1 MSDKPAVSIK
11 DMLQR
16 EPIISSGHR
25 MCAGCGAPPVIK
37 LMGMALRGPTIV
49 CNNTG
54 CLEVATTIYPYTA
67 WKIPWIHV
75 AFENAAA
82 VASGA
87 VEAINAMREKG
98 RYKHEHVDVVALGGD
113 GSSFD
118 IGFGAISGAL
128 ERGHD
133 FVYMCYDNGAYQN
146 TGIQR
151 SGATFPGQETTTSW
165 GGSVIP
171 GKLERKKPLAQIV
184 AAHKIPY
191 VATSEAY
198 NYRDFITKFRKALE
212 VEGPA
217 FIHAF
222 SPCPRGW
229 RSPTGDS
236 ISLSKLA
243 VETGLHPLYEVIDG
257 EEWIMSGPSKRVADA
272 GLKPVDEY
280 FKTQGQFKHLF
291 KPEWEDFRK
300 RIQEQVNHDWE
311 LLKKRCG
318 VE

>member
-1 MSDKPAVSIK
+1 MATENKPAVSIK
-11 DMLQR
+11 DMIKKDRILN
-16 EPIISSGHR
+16 SGHR
-25 MCAGCGAPPVIK
+25 MCAGCAAPVVIK

-67 WKIPWIHV
+67 WNVPWIHV

-82 VASGA
+82 VASG
-87 VEAINAMREKG
+87 VIEATKIMHNKG
-98 RYKHEHVDVVALGGD
+98 RFKHEHIDVIALGGD
-113 GSSFD
+113 GGSFD
-118 IGFGAISGAL
+118 IGFGAISGAM

-133 FVYMCYDNGAYQN
+133 MVYMCYDNGAYQN

-151 SGATFPGQETTTSW
+151 SGATFMGQETTTSW
-165 GGSVIP
+165 AGSKIP
-171 GKLERKKPLAQIV
+171 GKLQRKKPLAEIV

-191 VATSEAY
+191 VATVEPS

-217 FIHAF
+217 FVHAF

-229 RSPTGDS
+229 RSATGQS
-236 ISLSKLA
+236 IALSKLA
-243 VETGLHPLYEVIDG
+243 VETGLHPLYEVING
-257 EEWIMSGPSKRVADA
+257 EEWIMSSASKNLKE
-272 GLKPVDEY
+272 LKPVDEY

-291 KPEWEDFRK
+291 SPEWTDFRK
-300 RIQEQVNHDWE
+300 SIQEMVNHDWE
-311 LLKKRCG
+311 LLKKKCG

>member
-1 MSDKPAVSIK
+1 
-11 DMLQR
+11 
-16 EPIISSGHR
+16 
-25 MCAGCGAPPVIK
+25 
-37 LMGMALRGPTIV
+37 MGMALRGPTIV

-67 WKIPWIHV
+67 WNVPWIHV

-82 VASGA
+82 VASG
-87 VEAINAMREKG
+87 VIEATKVMHSKG
-98 RYKHEHVDVVALGGD
+98 RFKHEHVDVIALGGD

-118 IGFGAISGAL
+118 IGFGATSGAM

-133 FVYMCYDNGAYQN
+133 MVYMCYDNGAYQN

-165 GGSVIP
+165 AGSAIP
-171 GKLERKKPLAQIV
+171 GKMERKKPLAQIM
-184 AAHKIPY
+184 AAHNIPY
-191 VATSEAY
+191 VATVEPS

-217 FIHAF
+217 FVHAF

-229 RSPTGDS
+229 RSATGES

-243 VETGLHPLYEVIDG
+243 VETGLHPLYEVING
-257 EEWIMSGPSKRVADA
+257 EEWIMSSASKNLKE
-272 GLKPVDEY
+272 LKPVDEY
-280 FKTQGQFKHLF
+280 FKRQGQFKHLF

-300 RIQEQVNHDWE
+300 SIQEQVNHDWE
-311 LLKKRCG
+311 VLKKKCG

>member
-1 MSDKPAVSIK
+1 MSNKPAVSIK
-11 DMLQR
+11 EMLKQDL
-16 EPIISSGHR
+16 ILSSGHR
-25 MCAGCGAPPVIK
+25 MCAGCGAPTVIK

-49 CNNTG
+49 CNSTG

-75 AFENAAA
+75 AFENSAA

-87 VEAINAMREKG
+87 LEAINAMREKG
-98 RYKHEHVDVVALGGD
+98 HYKDEHVDVIAIGGD
-113 GSSFD
+113 GGSFD

-151 SGATFPGQETTTSW
+151 SGATFTGQETTTSW
-165 GGSVIP
+165 AGKAIP
-171 GKLERKKPLAQIV
+171 GKLERKKPLAEIV

-191 VATSEAY
+191 VATVEPS
-198 NYRDFITKFRKALE
+198 NFRDFITKFRKALDA
-212 VEGPA
+212 EGPG

-229 RSPTGDS
+229 RSATEETIS
-236 ISLSKLA
+236 ISRLA

-257 EEWIMSGPSKRVADA
+257 EEWIMSGPSKRVAET
-272 GLKPVDEY
+272 GLKPVEEY

-291 KPEWEDFRK
+291 KPEWEGFRK
-300 RIQEQVNHDWE
+300 KIQEQVNHDWE
-311 LLKKRCG
+311 VLKKRCG

>member
-1 MSDKPAVSIK
+1 MTEDKPAVSIK
-11 DMLQR
+11 DMLKR
-16 EPIISSGHR
+16 EPILSSGHR
-25 MCAGCGAPPVIK
+25 MCAGCAAPTVVK

-49 CNNTG
+49 CENTG

-67 WKIPWIHV
+67 WEIPWIHV

-87 VEAINAMREKG
+87 VEAINAMRDKG
-98 RYKHEHVDVVALGGD
+98 RYKHDHVD
-113 GSSFD
+113 
-118 IGFGAISGAL
+118 
-128 ERGHD
+128 
-133 FVYMCYDNGAYQN
+133 
-146 TGIQR
+146 IQR

-165 GGSVIP
+165 GGSAIP
-171 GKLERKKPLAQIV
+171 GKLERKKPLAEIV

-191 VATSEAY
+191 VATVEPY
-198 NYRDFITKFRKALE
+198 NYRDFIQKFRKALE

-217 FIHAF
+217 FIHAY

-243 VETGLHPLYEVIDG
+243 VETGLHSLYEVIDG
-257 EEWIMSGPSKRVADA
+257 EEWILSGPSKRLKE
-272 GLKPVDEY
+272 LKPVDEY

-291 KPEWEDFRK
+291 RPEWEDFRK
-300 RIQEQVNHDWE
+300 RIQEQVSHDWE

>member
-1 MSDKPAVSIK
+1 MATVDKPAVSIK
-11 DMLQR
+11 DMIKKDRILN
-16 EPIISSGHR
+16 SGHR
-25 MCAGCGAPPVIK
+25 MCAGCAAPVVIK

-67 WKIPWIHV
+67 WNIPWIHV

-82 VASGA
+82 VASG
-87 VEAINAMREKG
+87 VIEATKTMHQKG
-98 RYKHEHVDVVALGGD
+98 RFKHEHVDVIALGGD
-113 GSSFD
+113 GASFD
-118 IGFGAISGAL
+118 IGFGAISGAM

-133 FVYMCYDNGAYQN
+133 MVYMCYDNGAYQN

-151 SGATFPGQETTTSW
+151 SGATFTGQETTTSW
-165 GGSVIP
+165 AGSKIP
-171 GKLERKKPLAQIV
+171 GKLQLKKPLAQIV

-191 VATSEAY
+191 VATVEPS

-229 RSPTGDS
+229 RSATGES
-236 ISLSKLA
+236 IALSKLA

-257 EEWIMSGPSKRVADA
+257 EEWIMSSASKNLKE
-272 GLKPVDEY
+272 LKPVDEY
-280 FKTQGQFKHLF
+280 FKRMGQFKHLF
-291 KPEWEDFRK
+291 KPEWAEFK
-300 RIQEQVNHDWE
+300 KSIQEQVTHDWE
-311 LLKKRCG
+311 LLKKNCG
-318 VE
+318 VD

>member
-1 MSDKPAVSIK
+1 VATDNKPAVAIK
-11 DMLQR
+11 DMLKR
-16 EPIISSGHR
+16 EPILSSGHR
-25 MCAGCGAPPVIK
+25 MCAGCAAPTVIK

-67 WKIPWIHV
+67 WKVPWIHV

-82 VASGA
+82 VASGI
-87 VEAINAMREKG
+87 VEATKIMYAKG
-98 RYKHEHVDVVALGGD
+98 RFKHEHVDVIALGGD

-118 IGFGAISGAL
+118 IGLGAISGAM

-133 FVYMCYDNGAYQN
+133 MVYMCYDNGAYQN

-151 SGATFPGQETTTSW
+151 SGATFTGQETTTSW
-165 GGSVIP
+165 AGSAIP
-171 GKLERKKPLAQIV
+171 GKLERKKPLAEII
-184 AAHKIPY
+184 AAHRIPY
-191 VATSEAY
+191 VATVEPS

-212 VEGPA
+212 VEGSA
-217 FIHAF
+217 FVHAF

-229 RSPTGDS
+229 RSATGES

-243 VETGLHPLYEVIDG
+243 VETGLHPLYEVING
-257 EEWIMSGPSKRVADA
+257 EEWIMSSASKNLKE
-272 GLKPVDEY
+272 LKPVDEY
-280 FKTQGQFKHLF
+280 FKRMGQFKHLF
-291 KPEWEDFRK
+291 SPQWTDFRK
-300 RIQEQVNHDWE
+300 SIQEMVNHDWE
-311 LLKKRCG
+311 LLKKKCG

>member
-1 MSDKPAVSIK
+1 MATDNKPAVSIK
-11 DMLQR
+11 DMIKKDRILN
-16 EPIISSGHR
+16 SGHR
-25 MCAGCGAPPVIK
+25 MCAGCAAPVVIK

-67 WKIPWIHV
+67 WNLPWIHV

-82 VASGA
+82 VASG
-87 VEAINAMREKG
+87 VIEATKVMHKKG
-98 RYKHEHVDVVALGGD
+98 RFDYEHIDVVALGGD
-113 GSSFD
+113 GASFD
-118 IGFGAISGAL
+118 IGFGAISGAM

-133 FVYMCYDNGAYQN
+133 MVYMCYDNGAYQN

-165 GGSVIP
+165 AGSVIP
-171 GKLERKKPLAQIV
+171 GKLERKKPLAQII

-191 VATSEAY
+191 VATAEPS

-217 FIHAF
+217 FVHAF

-229 RSPTGDS
+229 RSATGES
-236 ISLSKLA
+236 IALSKLA
-243 VETGLHPLYEVIDG
+243 VETGLHPLYEVING
-257 EEWIMSGPSKRVADA
+257 EEWIMSSASKNLKE
-272 GLKPVDEY
+272 LKPVDEY

-291 KPEWEDFRK
+291 KPEWADFRK
-300 RIQEQVNHDWE
+300 SIQEMVNHDWE
-311 LLKKRCG
+311 LLKKHCG